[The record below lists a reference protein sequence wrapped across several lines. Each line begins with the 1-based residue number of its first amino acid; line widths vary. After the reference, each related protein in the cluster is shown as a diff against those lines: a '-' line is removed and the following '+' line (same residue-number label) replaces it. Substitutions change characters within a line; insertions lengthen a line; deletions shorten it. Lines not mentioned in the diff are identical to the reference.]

1 MLDPKFIRDNLELIK
16 EGARKKH
23 VKVDIDLFVKKDD
36 ERKETQNN
44 LDEKRAEQ
52 NIITKKIAKEEKE
65 GQRSKTIAEVSVLKA
80 EIQKLEKKL
89 KPILDEWNVILMEIP
104 NPPSPKMP
112 EGNSDEDNVTLRT
125 WGEIPK
131 FDFKPKTHDVL
142 GKELDILDTEKA
154 AEVSGSRFYYLKGDL
169 VLLQFAL
176 TMFAFEVLT
185 NEEIIKKVINKFSFL
200 KKKEEI
206 ILEVLDDYSAISFT
220 KIMALIVL
228 SFLGWFF
235 EVIELYLL
243 FNVFNINAD
252 IFMAGFVFGF
262 SSLIGLISFTPGGII
277 GFEASSG
284 LLLSNL
290 LGLTVST
297 AAVITLIIR
306 LTTLWFAVLIG
317 LITYLKY
324 IKK

>member
-1 MLDPKFIRDNLELIK
+1 MKNELLEKIEKGIIISIILSIIVYAVFFFFTDWASIISSVEKIGLALIIILLILSLLNYAMRFLRWEVLIRNAKIKIKLKDSLKSFLAGLCLTITPGKAGELFK
-16 EGARKKH
+16 AS
-23 VKVDIDLFVKKDD
+23 FVKKYSNTS
-36 ERKETQNN
+36 RLK
-44 LDEKRAEQ
+44 
-52 NIITKKIAKEEKE
+52 
-65 GQRSKTIAEVSVLKA
+65 VL
-80 EIQKLEKKL
+80 
-89 KPILDEWNVILMEIP
+89 PIVILERI
-104 NPPSPKMP
+104 
-112 EGNSDEDNVTLRT
+112 
-125 WGEIPK
+125 
-131 FDFKPKTHDVL
+131 FDLTGFASILLISLLFVSFENYASAAMQASIIIFAALIFSFLFIKTR
-142 GKELDILDTEKA
+142 IC
-154 AEVSGSRFYYLKGDL
+154 R
-169 VLLQFAL
+169 
-176 TMFAFEVLT
+176 
-185 NEEIIKKVINKFSFL
+185 EIIKKVINKFSFL

-306 LTTLWFAVLIG
+306 LTTLWFAVLI
-317 LITYLKY
+317 
-324 IKK
+324 